1 MGKFWQNLSVSKK
14 LYGVVGIMALLIAA
28 ELFTLY
34 FAMTTLSA
42 VRGFVGSEGL
52 WSKAQKT
59 AVNSLLRYAM
69 TRDEA
74 NYRLYLDELEVP
86 LGGLRA
92 RLALESPTVDIE
104 GVKSGLLQA
113 KNHPLDIMPM
123 VRFAERFRSKDL
135 FKHAIETW
143 RHGDQLIAELVGL
156 GQQLHFEIQRG
167 AAGDRRRV
175 DQLTEK
181 IFELDRRFTRAEND
195 FSYGLGAASRW
206 LEGVLMALLL
216 VAVILVE
223 GTGVLLTVSLARS
236 LKKTLSEFNAAAEKV
251 GEGDFS
257 QRLPVQSTDELGQ
270 LAMSLN
276 RMASNLRR
284 QTSERQ
290 NAEHASEAKNLFLAN
305 MSHEIRTPLNAILGF
320 AEILSDATLSVED
333 RKSYA
338 TIIKR
343 TGASLTS
350 IINDILDL
358 SKVEAESL
366 EIEVKP
372 FSVRHLLEDL
382 QSVSRLLCQEKGLQF
397 SFVKR
402 GNVAEYIESD
412 PVRLRQILVNIIGNS
427 IKFTEHG
434 SITVFYE
441 VVGGHLLFTVQDTG
455 SGVSPEQ
462 VGRLFKPFSQGDSSV
477 RKKFGGTGLGLL
489 ISQRLAQL
497 LGGDVS
503 LKNSVAGQGSCF
515 AVQIAYVPIAASS
528 IERARPMPDEESRMR
543 ASLAGKKI
551 LVVEDSLDNQ
561 LLADLF
567 LTKSGAHVEF
577 ANNGL
582 EGVEK
587 AWDSRF
593 DIVLMDIQMPV
604 MDGYAATRELRERGC
619 RTPIVAL
626 TGFAMKE
633 DRERCLKAGCD
644 DYLSKPFDRS
654 SLVRCVAAH
663 IN

>member
-1 MGKFWQNLSVSKK
+1 MSKFWQNLSVSKK

-74 NYRLYLDELEVP
+74 NYKLYLAELEVP
-86 LGGLRA
+86 LGGLHA
-92 RLALESPTVDIE
+92 RLAIESPVVDVD
-104 GVKSGLLQA
+104 GVKVGLLKA

-123 VRFAERFRSKDL
+123 VRFAERFRSEDL
-135 FKHAIETW
+135 FRHAIETW
-143 RHGDQLIAELVGL
+143 RHGDQLIADLIAL
-156 GQQLHFEIQRG
+156 GQQLHLEIQRG
-167 AAGDRRRV
+167 AASDRRKI

-181 IFELDRRFTRAEND
+181 IFELDRSFTQAEND

-223 GTGVLLTVSLARS
+223 GTGVVLTISLARS
-236 LKKTLSEFNAAAEKV
+236 LKKTLSEFNAAAEKL

-257 QRLPVQSTDELGQ
+257 QRVPVQSTDELGQ
-270 LAMSLN
+270 LAESLN

-284 QTSERQ
+284 QTNERQ

-320 AEILSDATLSVED
+320 SEMLSDPALSDED
-333 RKSYA
+333 RRSYA

-382 QSVSRLLCQEKGLQF
+382 QSVSRLLCQEKGLHF

-402 GNVAEYIESD
+402 GDVAEYIESD

-427 IKFTEHG
+427 IKFTEYG

-441 VVGGHLLFTVQDTG
+441 AVGGHLLFTVQDTG

-462 VGRLFKPFSQGDSSV
+462 VGRLFKPFSQGDSSI
-477 RKKFGGTGLGLL
+477 RKKFVGTGLGLL

-497 LGGDVS
+497 LGGDVI
-503 LKNSVAGQGSCF
+503 LKNSSAGQGSSF
-515 AVQIAYVPIAASS
+515 VIQIAYVPIV
-528 IERARPMPDEESRMR
+528 
-543 ASLAGKKI
+543 ASLVERTRSTSVEELEASLEGKSI

-561 LLADLF
+561 LLAELF
-567 LTKSGAHVEF
+567 LTKSGARVEF

-587 AWDSRF
+587 ACDSRF

-604 MDGYAATRELRERGC
+604 MDGYAATRELRERGY
-619 RTPIVAL
+619 RAPIIAL

-654 SLVRCVAAH
+654 SLVSCVAAH
-663 IN
+663 TH